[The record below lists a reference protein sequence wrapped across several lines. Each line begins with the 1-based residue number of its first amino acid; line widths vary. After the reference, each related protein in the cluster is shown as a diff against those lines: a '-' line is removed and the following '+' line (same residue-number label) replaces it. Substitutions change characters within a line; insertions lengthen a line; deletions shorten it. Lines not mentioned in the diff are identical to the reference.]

1 MQVREELIIKL
12 ALLGYGTLNK
22 GFGKVECPATSIDV
36 ASYASRCCKIFSLD
50 EDAGHCIIKQ
60 IMLLESRE
68 NTAH

>member
-1 MQVREELIIKL
+1 
-12 ALLGYGTLNK
+12 
-22 GFGKVECPATSIDV
+22 VECPATSIDV